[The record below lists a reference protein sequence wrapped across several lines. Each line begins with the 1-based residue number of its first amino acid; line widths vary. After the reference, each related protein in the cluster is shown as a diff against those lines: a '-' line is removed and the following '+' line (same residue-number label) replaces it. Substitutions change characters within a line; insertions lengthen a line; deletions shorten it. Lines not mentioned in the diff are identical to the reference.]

1 MTLAGKIMNALDC
14 RSNSTS
20 PNFVLVFSKRNE
32 LAAVTFEN
40 IRRLRKR
47 KKKNLRAL
55 ATKDHYL
62 VVIRSIVYENDRK
75 IRITVVSASIGHRT

>member
-1 MTLAGKIMNALDC
+1 MNALDC

-20 PNFVLVFSKRNE
+20 PNFVLGFSKRNE

-47 KKKNLRAL
+47 KKKIFEL

-62 VVIRSIVYENDRK
+62 VVIRSIVYENDDRK

>member
-1 MTLAGKIMNALDC
+1 MNALDC

-62 VVIRSIVYENDRK
+62 VVIRSIVYENDDRK